1 MTDNDLLTKVKTG
14 LSVTSNFNDSTL
26 LIKTMAVKQYML
38 NAGITEEQIETEL
51 GIEVLTIGVTDLWNL
66 SSGDIQFSPA
76 FNILIEQLKTVS
88 MP

>member
-1 MTDNDLLTKVKTG
+1 MTDNDLLTKVKAG
-14 LSVTSNFNDSTL
+14 LSVTSNFNDNTL

-38 NAGITEEQIETEL
+38 NAGISEEQIETEL

-76 FNILIEQLKTVS
+76 FNILMEQLKTIS
-88 MP
+88 ML